1 MYDFSGVCIYIFH
14 LIPYNF
20 YSNVDFLLSIIKTKT
35 GSIKGEQLYGYG
47 SFTSKIFGLNGKKN

>member
-35 GSIKGEQLYGYG
+35 GSIKRRAALWVWQLH
-47 SFTSKIFGLNGKKN
+47 KQDI